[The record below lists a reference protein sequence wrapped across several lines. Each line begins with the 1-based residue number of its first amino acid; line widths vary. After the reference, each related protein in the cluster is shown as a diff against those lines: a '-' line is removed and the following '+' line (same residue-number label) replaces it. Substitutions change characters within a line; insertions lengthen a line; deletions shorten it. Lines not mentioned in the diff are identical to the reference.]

1 MRAEL
6 VLAVKPNSTACRAA
20 GVFGKMHRDLW
31 PSACSLPPAAAQRL
45 LFTWQGEGEQEEKR
59 DLSLWCILTYPVRR
73 EESGSVWWQ
82 GGQSQ
87 PGGHALL
94 LQMFPSW

>member
-1 MRAEL
+1 MKAGL

-20 GVFGKMHRDLW
+20 DGFGNLW

-45 LFTWQGEGEQEEKR
+45 LFSWWGEGEQEEKG
-59 DLSLWCILTYPVRR
+59 DLSLCILTYPIGR

-87 PGGHALL
+87 PVGPALL